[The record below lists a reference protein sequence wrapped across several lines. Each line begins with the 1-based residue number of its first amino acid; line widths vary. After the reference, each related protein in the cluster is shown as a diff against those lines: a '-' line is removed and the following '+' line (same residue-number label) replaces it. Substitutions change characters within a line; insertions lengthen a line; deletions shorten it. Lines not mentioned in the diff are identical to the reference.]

1 MCVFCSHCDEFITEQ
16 AKSVVYASNRM
27 DVPEL
32 VKVRDLLVAKYTKT
46 ILPDREVGV
55 YPRLV
60 LKLSMSYPERGLCE
74 KYLEAIADNFGV
86 DWSAEEG
93 NDDDDEEEDGEEVEN
108 DIEDEESKLEM
119 LKTLSPT
126 NSISIPNSLRSNSPA
141 QSASSSVTSSHETL
155 PPPPAYADVK
165 SSPAPLPMDY
175 SKQAQHPKQQQNNN
189 LPDFDEFT
197 RRFEAL
203 RKK

>member
-1 MCVFCSHCDEFITEQ
+1 MYVLFISICDEFITEQ
-16 AKSVVYASNRM
+16 AKSVIYASNRM

-32 VKVRDLLVAKYTKT
+32 LKVRDLLVAKYSKT
-46 ILPDREVGV
+46 ILPDREIGV

-60 LKLSMSYPERGLCE
+60 LKLSMSYPERELCE

-86 DWSAEEG
+86 DWSIEVTSEEEEAEE
-93 NDDDDEEEDGEEVEN
+93 
-108 DIEDEESKLEM
+108 EESVEPSLEVIIR
-119 LKTLSPT
+119 SST
-126 NSISIPNSLRSNSPA
+126 NSNGNLNSVNSVDSIS
-141 QSASSSVTSSHETL
+141 SASSVSSLNE
-155 PPPPAYADVK
+155 PPPYSDVK
-165 SSPAPLPMDY
+165 ISSAPLPMDY
-175 SKQAQHPKQQQNNN
+175 SKQQQQQQQQHQTKQN

>member
-1 MCVFCSHCDEFITEQ
+1 
-16 AKSVVYASNRM
+16 M

-32 VKVRDLLVAKYTKT
+32 LKVRDLLLAKYTKT

-86 DWSAEEG
+86 DWTGEG
-93 NDDDDEEEDGEEVEN
+93 SSEGEEDEIDNV
-108 DIEDEESKLEM
+108 EESKLEM
-119 LKTLSPT
+119 LKSLSPT
-126 NSISIPNSLRSNSPA
+126 NSLSNSSRSNSPA
-141 QSASSSVTSSHETL
+141 PQSASSASSSQETL
-155 PPPPAYADVK
+155 LLPPPAYADVK
-165 SSPAPLPMDY
+165 SSPAAPLPMDY
-175 SKQAQHPKQQQNNN
+175 SKQAQQPKQQQQQN

-197 RRFEAL
+197 KRFEAL